1 MKMISYRLEI
11 KARKYILD
19 FIQRWDSQGSGWMI
33 DYIEGHYLNVSKC
46 NPLEGKSYI
55 PLPKELQ
62 HHSKGLINSSRSEV
76 RSAEPRGL

>member
-1 MKMISYRLEI
+1 
-11 KARKYILD
+11 
-19 FIQRWDSQGSGWMI
+19 MI

-62 HHSKGLINSSRSEV
+62 HHSKGLINSSLIQLCAV
-76 RSAEPRGL
+76 VCLAVPLCITVWAGLLRRVLVQG